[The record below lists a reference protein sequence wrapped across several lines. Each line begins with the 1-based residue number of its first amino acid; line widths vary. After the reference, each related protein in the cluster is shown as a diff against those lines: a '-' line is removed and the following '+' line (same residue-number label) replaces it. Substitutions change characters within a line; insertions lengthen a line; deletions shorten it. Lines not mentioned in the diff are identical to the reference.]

1 MLDSRKVAA
10 KLRQLRVNK
19 NLTQDNVAES
29 VFVSRQAVS
38 SWEKGD
44 SLPSITSCILLLELY
59 DTSLEELLCLNEKIE
74 PDGDMF
80 EKHDRSFII
89 SQIVRGE
96 LKVDL
101 GEVMYRLSL
110 EERSRI
116 VRSIRNGNSAYEVED
131 VLPYC
136 NREERLLLTKG
147 DDEDEL

>member
-1 MLDSRKVAA
+1 
-10 KLRQLRVNK
+10 
-19 NLTQDNVAES
+19 
-29 VFVSRQAVS
+29 
-38 SWEKGD
+38 
-44 SLPSITSCILLLELY
+44 
-59 DTSLEELLCLNEKIE
+59 
-74 PDGDMF
+74 MF